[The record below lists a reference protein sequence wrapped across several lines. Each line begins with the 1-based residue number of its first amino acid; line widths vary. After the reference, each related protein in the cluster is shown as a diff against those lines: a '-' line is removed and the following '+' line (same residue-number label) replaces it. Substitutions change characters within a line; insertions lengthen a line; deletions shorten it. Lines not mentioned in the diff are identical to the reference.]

1 MSYQVPQH
9 IDKNKVFIVNRS
21 EIDGRIDP
29 HYYKPEYIEL
39 YSLLKSLKCNLSTL
53 KEESYAIFSGIT
65 PKSGGDAYSSE
76 ADAIP
81 FVRSGDFSDTNTIDF
96 SKLLYLKPEVH
107 NGIMSASQL
116 KKNDLLIAIVGATI
130 GKVGIYLYD
139 RDANINQAICGVRLK
154 EYINPLFVQAF
165 YQTSIGQKII
175 ERTKRPVARANLNL
189 EEVGQFPIPIVDK
202 IIQEK
207 IIGIFQKGIDKKKQ
221 KEIEAQKLLNSIAP
235 YLLNELGIILPNEN
249 YGLEKRI
256 FYISSSECVDKRID
270 PKKYS
275 PKTKDLYLAIENSLY
290 PKYSLVSFI
299 VDSCS
304 GDWGSDGEVDIVPSG
319 WTKCVVLRGTEI
331 DNMYNLSIC
340 QEKVKKRLIQT
351 DKFKKIQPLL
361 NDIIIEKSGGSDDQP
376 VGRVAI
382 VDLENFN
389 NIPLSFSNFLMKIRV
404 KGIDANYLYY
414 YLKTIY
420 NIGGTDS
427 MQSQT
432 NGIRNLI
439 IKEYLEQKVV
449 VPSLE
454 KQQEISNHI
463 AEMRLM
469 AKRLQEEGES
479 ILENAKKEVE
489 QMILG

>member
-1 MSYQVPQH
+1 MYQVPH
-9 IDKNKVFIVNRS
+9 YIDNNKVFIVQRS
-21 EIDGRIDP
+21 EIEGRLE
-29 HYYKPEYIEL
+29 PEFYRPSIADLEKIIRG
-39 YSLLKSLKCNLSTL
+39 KSSHKLRDYALSV
-53 KEESYAIFSGIT
+53 SGGAT
-65 PKSGGDAYSSE
+65 PKKTEGDKYYADKETGVPFLRVQNLNTDGTLSFDDCLYINKETHEGMLARSQVSEGDLLVKITGVGRMAIASVAPEGFIGNTNQHMVVVKTGNKEISKYLARYLNLDIIEKIASRHSTGGTRPALDYPSVKNLPIIE
-76 ADAIP
+76 
-81 FVRSGDFSDTNTIDF
+81 GIDF
-96 SKLLYLKPEVH
+96 SP
-107 NGIMSASQL
+107 I
-116 KKNDLLIAIVGATI
+116 DRAIE
-130 GKVGIYLYD
+130 L
-139 RDANINQAICGVRLK
+139 
-154 EYINPLFVQAF
+154 
-165 YQTSIGQKII
+165 
-175 ERTKRPVARANLNL
+175 
-189 EEVGQFPIPIVDK
+189 
-202 IIQEK
+202 
-207 IIGIFQKGIDKKKQ
+207 KKQ
-221 KEIEAQKLLNSIAP
+221 KRSEAKQLLDSIAP

-275 PKTKDLYLAIENSLY
+275 PKTKDLYLAIENSSY

>member
-1 MSYQVPQH
+1 MYNVPQH
-9 IDKNKVFIVNRS
+9 IDNNKIFIVQRS
-21 EIDGRIDP
+21 EIEGRIDP
-29 HYYKPEYIEL
+29 HYNKPEYIEL

-221 KEIEAQKLLNSIAP
+221 KESEAQKLLDSIDA
-235 YLLNELGIILPNEN
+235 YILNELGITLPEIKTDLKSRMFIVNRSELEERLDPTVYKDGIKLISKN
-249 YGLEKRI
+249 YKNVKLSSVASVNPTGTFKVKDIETPISFIPMESIDEVYSEVSKLEI
-256 FYISSSECVDKRID
+256 
-270 PKKYS
+270 
-275 PKTKDLYLAIENSLY
+275 TTIENASGFTKFKEGDLLWAKITPCMQNGKSAIAKNLTNGLGCGSTEFFVMR
-290 PKYSLVSFI
+290 PKDERLIIEYLHVI
-299 VDSCS
+299 LHM
-304 GDWGSDGEVDIVPSG
+304 
-319 WTKCVVLRGTEI
+319 KCVRETAML
-331 DNMYNLSIC
+331 Y
-340 QEKVKKRLIQT
+340 
-351 DKFKKIQPLL
+351 F
-361 NDIIIEKSGGSDDQP
+361 GGSAGQQ
-376 VGRVAI
+376 RVSSAF
-382 VDLENFN
+382 LENFN
-389 NIPLSFSNFLMKIRV
+389 LPLPP
-404 KGIDANYLYY
+404 KGKQIEIVNHVCA
-414 YLKTIY
+414 
-420 NIGGTDS
+420 
-427 MQSQT
+427 MRQ
-432 NGIRNLI
+432 RA
-439 IKEYLEQKVV
+439 KV
-449 VPSLE
+449 
-454 KQQEISNHI
+454 
-463 AEMRLM
+463 
-469 AKRLQEEGES
+469 LQEEGKT

-489 QMILG
+489 QMILS